1 MGGQPSVSNGWEFAG
16 FFQSNLGVHQVIHFS
31 SAVDGVPI
39 CEITCCSLW
48 LEWKRADCLAPCG
61 LFLPSFRGKMPTQTR
76 VISFYF
82 CREKNGSFSWGHWAL
97 SLEKL
102 KGNVFH
108 LVIIAPSIKMTD
120 VGDGDGI
127 EITNMLH
134 NSLIIHLVVKSSNKY
149 TQWRVYG
156 FCRPIV
162 YKHKKYY
169 GLKSPL
175 SLQYYIIQIQ
185 WTITKHLLVSQTTE
199 KARNCHHF
207 STSLDQSC

>member
-1 MGGQPSVSNGWEFAG
+1 
-16 FFQSNLGVHQVIHFS
+16 
-31 SAVDGVPI
+31 
-39 CEITCCSLW
+39 
-48 LEWKRADCLAPCG
+48 
-61 LFLPSFRGKMPTQTR
+61 
-76 VISFYF
+76 
-82 CREKNGSFSWGHWAL
+82 
-97 SLEKL
+97 
-102 KGNVFH
+102 
-108 LVIIAPSIKMTD
+108 MTD

-149 TQWRVYG
+149 TQLRVYG

-162 YKHKKYY
+162 YKHQNYY

-175 SLQYYIIQIQ
+175 SIQYYIIQIQ